1 MLINH
6 FCVKKTSD
14 LTVQRTWFNESEQ
27 RGYIQFNKPVTTAN
41 ASLSLNLKVDV
52 FDFDNNIFL
61 DYRDLNLSLISDS
74 TVLRVDL
81 RFLRSIY
88 NSKIKIVQTS
98 EKSVLYNDEIY
109 MDVNQEMTV
118 EDVRFIA
125 TDVPNMLMAH
135 EKQIQAIAWIG
146 MVVTVVFGTVAHP
159 WAGTLMMRTIS
170 LFSTLSNMNGNYLH
184 ISDAFFDVVSNLSS
198 PFQFD
203 RIIEKDQST
212 TRCKPAANFQ
222 KRRNAYTSCNI
233 LDLSVDSILTFLTGS
248 LVPLLIYVFY
258 VVKIYSHRRRQK
270 QEEAYIA
277 SSSVILLSLAN
288 SFFGPRL
295 LVLVFEAASPTFLK
309 YSILTVTS
317 TDKSRRMMIGSGLG
331 WALLAGH
338 MLLQFMLFNFTYNF
352 LDLQYLKQL
361 KFLPKKKPAED
372 RHLEPLIVNRVHP
385 KKDQPIIRR
394 PLQKAEN
401 KLPEIS
407 REAEDRSLGLA
418 SKEVSGMDPVVF
430 EPIVLQQVLSVDTR
444 KAAYSIMSCFIER
457 YKKSSLTKTY
467 QIFYYLAL
475 FEVAQS
481 AASQF
486 VLVRFSGDG
495 IIQIYLIALFEL
507 LVSAFT
513 LIANPFQLAYDLVLY
528 ATYKLLV
535 LAVYSLKMLNF
546 ANLEEQATRQ
556 DKLDKAV
563 LFVGVALLSYSIIVG
578 VGSIAFGIKTLFQY
592 QKLKKEQLALFELD
606 KKDLIANMLHDS
618 TVIPVKT
625 NIPQPRVPER
635 PKSLQIQAA
644 DASVSDCLKLES
656 LRDPEQHKRSTGS
669 DEGLVDSKEEH
680 SEQKNPSPT
689 LSVTNTKQ
697 KRALRMVMEKNESK
711 RVLHSNQQLDIPSIA
726 LDEENDPKNQQPSE
740 PALNKAVSDSF
751 VSDADQLNKS
761 QNGLKDESFEN
772 NRVTFS
778 KLKNLRKKPF
788 GQLLSTSP
796 TQKPDKFANMLNQSS
811 NITAT
816 GSPDSPRRWEG
827 SQHAGLLLQR
837 KNPEP

>member
-6 FCVKKTSD
+6 SCVKKTSD
-14 LTVQRTWFNESEQ
+14 LIVQRSWFNESEQ
-27 RGYIQFNKPVTTAN
+27 RGYIQFNKPVTTSN
-41 ASLSLNLKVDV
+41 ASLSANLKVDV
-52 FDFDNNIFL
+52 FDFDNNIFK
-61 DYRDLNLSLISDS
+61 DYRDLNLSLVSDS

-88 NSKIKIVQTS
+88 NSKIKIMQTS
-98 EKSVLYNDEIY
+98 EKSVLFNDEIY
-109 MDVNQEMTV
+109 MDVNLEMTV
-118 EDVRFIA
+118 EDVRFIT
-125 TDVPNMLMAH
+125 TDVPNMLMAS
-135 EKQIQAIAWIG
+135 EVQIQATAWIG
-146 MVVTVVFGTVAHP
+146 MVVTIVFGTVAHP

-198 PFQFD
+198 PFHFD
-203 RIIEKDQST
+203 RFIEKDLSS

-222 KRRNAYTSCNI
+222 KRKNAYTSCNI

-258 VVKIYSHRRRQK
+258 VVKIYSHRRKQK
-270 QEEAYIA
+270 LEEAYIA

-338 MLLQFMLFNFTYNF
+338 MLLQFMLFKFTYNF

-361 KFLPKKKPAED
+361 KFLPKKKPAEN

-385 KKDQPIIRR
+385 NKEQPIIRR
-394 PLQKAEN
+394 PHQKAEN

-407 REAEDRSLGLA
+407 KEAEDPSLEQA
-418 SKEVSGMDPVVF
+418 PREVSRVEPVVF
-430 EPIVLQQVLSVDTR
+430 EPIVLQKALSVDTR
-444 KAAYSIMSCFIER
+444 KVAYSIMSCFIER

-495 IIQIYLIALFEL
+495 IIQIYLIGLFEL

-513 LIANPFQLAYDLVLY
+513 LIANPFQHAYDLVLY
-528 ATYKLLV
+528 ATYKLMV

-546 ANLEEQATRQ
+546 ADLEEQATRQ
-556 DKLDKAV
+556 DKLDLAV
-563 LFVGVALLSYSIIVG
+563 LFVGVALLGYSIIVG
-578 VGSIAFGIKTLFQY
+578 VGSVVFGVKTLFQF
-592 QKLKKEQLALFELD
+592 QRLKKEQLALFELD

-625 NIPQPRVPER
+625 NIPQPRVLEP
-635 PKSLQIQAA
+635 PVSLAIQDVDPSASDSLKLDSLQ
-644 DASVSDCLKLES
+644 
-656 LRDPEQHKRSTGS
+656 DPIQHKRSTGS

-680 SEQKNPSPT
+680 SDQKNSSPSPT

-711 RVLHSNQQLDIPSIA
+711 RVLLSKQQLDIPSIA
-726 LDEENDPKNQQPSE
+726 LDEDYDPRYQQPSV

-772 NRVTFS
+772 SRVTFS
-778 KLKNLRKKPF
+778 KLKKLRKNPF
-788 GQLLSTSP
+788 GQLLSSSP
-796 TQKPDKFANMLNQSS
+796 IQKQDKFANMVNQSS

-816 GSPDSPRRWEG
+816 GSPDSPRSWEG
-827 SQHAGLLLQR
+827 SQHAGLLVQR
-837 KNPEP
+837 